1 MRIQFERS
9 GGFAGVTRKASI
21 DTTRLPP
28 AEKAQLEAL
37 ANAVD
42 FGQIP
47 PPKPGPSADRFQYR
61 LTISDG
67 GRRKT
72 ASFTDGQVTPQM
84 RPLLDR
90 LLEVAS

>member
-61 LTISDG
+61 LTI
-67 GRRKT
+67 RKT
-72 ASFTDGQVTPQM
+72 ASFADGQVTPQM

-90 LLEVAS
+90 LLELAS

>member
-28 AEKAQLEAL
+28 AEKAQLETL
-37 ANAVD
+37 ANAMD
-42 FGQIP
+42 FDRIP

-61 LTISDG
+61 LTISNG
-67 GRRKT
+67 GGRKT
-72 ASFTDGQVTPQM
+72 ASFADGQVTP
-84 RPLLDR
+84 PLKTKWSPA
-90 LLEVAS
+90 EWV

>member
-9 GGFAGVTRKASI
+9 GGFAGITRKASV
-21 DTTRLPP
+21 DTSRLPP
-28 AEKAQLEAL
+28 AEKAQLESL
-37 ANAVD
+37 VNAAD
-42 FGQIP
+42 FDRIP

-72 ASFTDGQVTPQM
+72 ASFADGQVTPQM

-90 LLEVAS
+90 LLELAR

>member
-9 GGFAGVTRKASI
+9 GGFAGITRKASV
-21 DTTRLPP
+21 DTSRLPP
-28 AEKAQLEAL
+28 AEKAQLESL
-37 ANAVD
+37 VNAVD
-42 FGQIP
+42 FDRIP

-67 GRRKT
+67 ARRKT
-72 ASFTDGQVTPQM
+72 ASFADGQVTPQM

-90 LLEVAS
+90 LLELAR

>member
-9 GGFAGVTRKASI
+9 GGFAGVTRKASV
-21 DTTRLPP
+21 DTSRLPP
-28 AEKAQLEAL
+28 AEKAALEAL
-37 ANAVD
+37 ANAVAFD
-42 FGQIP
+42 QIP

-67 GRRKT
+67 DRRKT
-72 ASFTDGQVTPQM
+72 ASFADGQVTPQM

-90 LLEVAS
+90 LLELAS

>member
-9 GGFAGVTRKASI
+9 GGFAGITRKASV
-21 DTTRLPP
+21 DTSRLPP

-42 FGQIP
+42 FARIP

-67 GRRKT
+67 GQRKT
-72 ASFTDGQVTPQM
+72 ASFADGQVTPEM

-90 LLEVAS
+90 LLELAR